1 MELRQSIWEPFYA
14 PLPNYDCKW
23 KMHPLQPEKNMVLS
37 PLRNESWI
45 IPLGKP
51 TGMAAK
57 GMGNLDWLV
66 KDENSCSPETSYS
79 DGGQSLSQQFTF
91 KFPIRKKSQWKL
103 IEAAVRKYL
112 ETKIHAAQEMDCHQ

>member
-1 MELRQSIWEPFYA
+1 
-14 PLPNYDCKW
+14 
-23 KMHPLQPEKNMVLS
+23 MHPLQPEKNMVLS

-66 KDENSCSPETSYS
+66 KMKTVAALRPATAMGAKACLSNLPLSFPS
-79 DGGQSLSQQFTF
+79 GRKANGSL
-91 KFPIRKKSQWKL
+91 
-103 IEAAVRKYL
+103 
-112 ETKIHAAQEMDCHQ
+112 